1 MIKISELTP
10 KGANLEAT
18 DLLEISE
25 ATADGYTSKSITG
38 EEIINAAQSG
48 LQAELVSG
56 TNIKT
61 INGSSLLGS
70 GDLAITAS
78 ASWGS
83 ITGTLS
89 SQTDLQGALDSKQA
103 TLVSGTN
110 IKTINGSSLL
120 GSGDLTISGSN
131 IYNADGTLTGARTL
145 TLGGVSLTIAGTTSS
160 RFQANGNV
168 GIGTTT
174 DAGFKLDVNGTA
186 RVQSD
191 MIVNGM
197 TVGKGLN
204 NQANNTAVGTN
215 ALAAITTG
223 QEHTALGSQ
232 AFASLRS
239 SFSGVAIG
247 FNAGNAITTSGFNTI
262 VGGRAM
268 QAGNGANNTIVGNS
282 SGLTNNGSF
291 NTFIGN
297 SVGRNI
303 SGSYN
308 IGIGDSSFSNATA
321 NTGTSNI
328 AIGRNVMTAVVS
340 GTNNTCIQEGA
351 FANNTSGSWNVGVG
365 FTAGQ
370 NNTTGS
376 NNTFVGT
383 KSGLGTNASYNTF
396 IGSYF
401 NTVSGNG
408 ITSGSFNTIL
418 GSQISGLSASLS
430 NNIILS
436 DGQGNMRLV
445 FDNTGSGF
453 IGATTSYPTFIA
465 SSVLTLDSTT
475 KGFLPPRMTT
485 SQKTAIASP
494 TAGLVVFD
502 TTLNKLC
509 VYTTTWE
516 TITSA

>member
-1 MIKISELTP
+1 MIKISELTV
-10 KGANLEAT
+10 KGADLQTT

-145 TLGGVSLTIAGTTSS
+145 TLGGVALTIAGTTSSRFQANGNLGIGTTTDAGFKLDVNGNARVSGTNIKTINGNSLLGSGDLVIGGGSGSNIYNTDGTLTGARTLTLGGVALTIAGTTSS

-186 RVQSD
+186 RVQ
-191 MIVNGM
+191 GAL
-197 TVGKGLN
+197 TVASTSNYG
-204 NQANNTAVGTN
+204 
-215 ALAAITTG
+215 ITLT
-223 QEHTALGSQ
+223 
-232 AFASLRS
+232 RS
-239 SFSGVAIG
+239 G
-247 FNAGNAITTSGFNTI
+247 TSGISQQIYNSSGTTYLGADSS
-262 VGGRAM
+262 GGGFLFTGGLPYASFF
-268 QAGNGANNTIVGNS
+268 GNGANRPTQFGTNGAIRMTIFAGGN
-282 SGLTNNGSF
+282 
-291 NTFIGN
+291 
-297 SVGRNI
+297 V
-303 SGSYN
+303 
-308 IGIGDSSFSNATA
+308 
-321 NTGTSNI
+321 
-328 AIGRNVMTAVVS
+328 AIG
-340 GTNNTCIQEGA
+340 
-351 FANNTSGSWNVGVG
+351 
-365 FTAGQ
+365 
-370 NNTTGS
+370 TT
-376 NNTFVGT
+376 TDV
-383 KSGLGTNASYNTF
+383 ASA
-396 IGSYF
+396 
-401 NTVSGNG
+401 
-408 ITSGSFNTIL
+408 IL
-418 GSQISGLSASLS
+418 Q
-430 NNIILS
+430 
-436 DGQGNMRLV
+436 
-445 FDNTGSGF
+445 
-453 IGATTSYPTFIA
+453 A
-465 SSVLTLDSTT
+465 SSTT
-475 KGFLPPRMTT
+475 QGFLPPRMTNA
-485 SQKTAIASP
+485 QKTAIASP
-494 TAGLVVFD
+494 TAGLIVFD

-516 TITSA
+516 IITSI

>member
-1 MIKISELTP
+1 MIKISELTV
-10 KGANLEAT
+10 KGADLQTT

-145 TLGGVSLTIAGTTSS
+145 TLGGVALTIAGTTSS
-160 RFQANGNV
+160 RFQANGNL

-174 DAGFKLDVNGTA
+174 DAGFKLDVNGNA
-186 RVQSD
+186 R
-191 MIVNGM
+191 
-197 TVGKGLN
+197 
-204 NQANNTAVGTN
+204 
-215 ALAAITTG
+215 
-223 QEHTALGSQ
+223 
-232 AFASLRS
+232 
-239 SFSGVAIG
+239 
-247 FNAGNAITTSGFNTI
+247 
-262 VGGRAM
+262 
-268 QAGNGANNTIVGNS
+268 
-282 SGLTNNGSF
+282 
-291 NTFIGN
+291 
-297 SVGRNI
+297 
-303 SGSYN
+303 
-308 IGIGDSSFSNATA
+308 
-321 NTGTSNI
+321 
-328 AIGRNVMTAVVS
+328 VS
-340 GTNNTCIQEGA
+340 GTI
-351 FANNTSGSWNVGVG
+351 NV
-365 FTAGQ
+365 TQ
-370 NNTTGS
+370 
-376 NNTFVGT
+376 
-383 KSGLGTNASYNTF
+383 
-396 IGSYF
+396 
-401 NTVSGNG
+401 VSGNVFRLTNG
-408 ITSGSFNTIL
+408 TYFHSTAGGVQTIDYYNGFVFQNAGEVNIKASFGGNIRFLRQSIFGTD
-418 GSQISGLSASLS
+418 GVNNASAQL
-430 NNIILS
+430 
-436 DGQGNMRLV
+436 QV
-445 FDNTGSGF
+445 
-453 IGATTSYPTFIA
+453 
-465 SSVLTLDSTT
+465 DSTT

-494 TAGLVVFD
+494 AAGLVVYD

-516 TITSA
+516 IITSI